1 MRQKNIFIVSALALL
16 AGFTA
21 CEDNDLDKNSI
32 FKDDVSLTVSN
43 KFDRWIDTAYIATY
57 NIDLIYKFSNIEAD
71 HEYNLSP
78 ADLTKAEK
86 LAMSV
91 KYCWLEAYDEVA
103 GIDFT
108 RQYAPKVLQMIG
120 SSAYNNNNTEVL
132 GTAEGG
138 IKVTLY
144 KTNFFK
150 LDRDILNEYFF
161 KTMHHEFAHILHQTK
176 DYDPNYQRISQGKY
190 VSGDWYTFSDTD
202 ALTSGFITPY
212 AMSEA
217 REDIAE
223 MTAMYITQTP
233 AEWAARIKTAG
244 TEGAPIIERKLEIVK
259 KYMKD
264 SWNIDLDQLRDVV
277 QARMDDILSEKID
290 LEAFVNSLNN

>member
-1 MRQKNIFIVSALALL
+1 MRKKNIIIASVIVLL
-16 AGFTA
+16 AGLSSCTQ
-21 CEDNDLDKNSI
+21 DDLDKNSI

-43 KFDRWIDTAYIATY
+43 KFDKWIDTAYVANY
-57 NIDLIYKFSNIEAD
+57 NINLIYKFSNIEAD
-71 HEYNLSP
+71 HSYNLSP
-78 ADLTKAEK
+78 ADLVKAEK
-86 LAMSV
+86 LAMCV

-103 GIDFT
+103 GVDFT
-108 RQYAPKVLQMIG
+108 RRYAPKVLQMIG

-144 KTNFFK
+144 KTNYFT
-150 LDRDILNEYFF
+150 LDRDVLNEYFF

-190 VSGDWYTFSDTD
+190 VSGDWYTYSDTY
-202 ALTSGFITPY
+202 ALINGFITPY

-223 MTAMYITQTP
+223 MTAMYVTLTP
-233 AEWAARIKTAG
+233 AEWAAKIKTAG
-244 TEGAPIIERKLEIVK
+244 STGAPIINRKLEIVK

-264 SWNIDLDQLRDVV
+264 SWNIDMDQLRDVV
-277 QARMDDILSEKID
+277 QARMNDVLSEKID